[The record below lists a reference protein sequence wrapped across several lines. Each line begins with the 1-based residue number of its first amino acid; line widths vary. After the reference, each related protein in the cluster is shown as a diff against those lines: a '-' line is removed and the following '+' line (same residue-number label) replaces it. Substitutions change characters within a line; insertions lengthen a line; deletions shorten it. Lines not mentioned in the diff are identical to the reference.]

1 MFKNLTLKQKLI
13 LPLTFIILLL
23 VSTSTVIVL
32 TSSKQSVLTD
42 TLNEKV
48 IPNLFVLEDAYR
60 DLYQATSAIQGLA
73 LADNQTDIEHH
84 LFEFKENAYKA
95 IPRMRKSVELVDQ
108 GIMPVAYQSEVQHLI
123 KLGEKWLTS
132 YEAMVKQQPVNW
144 ERYYEQNSKEF
155 DELFS
160 AVRVQLNVV
169 KEAMESKQSE
179 LEKDIATAAHLA
191 DLVIKGGTAVVSI
204 AALAMVLL
212 LVRTIVT
219 PVKSI
224 HKAMEQIATGD
235 GDLRQRIEVNSKDEI
250 GQLAGSFNLF
260 VSKIQTTVAQV
271 VESSNALQREIGNLQ
286 TLTSN
291 IENST
296 THQQKDSEV
305 VAAAVHEM
313 QTTSR
318 SVSDNAQ
325 EAANASQIANQEL
338 LNTNVILES
347 SVDSIRQL
355 ANEIGRASTVINN
368 LDRDVSNIASVVDV
382 IQGIAEQT
390 NLLALNAAIEAA
402 RAGEQGRGFAV
413 VADEVRSLASRT
425 QQSTGEIQAMI
436 ERLQVGAEQA
446 VEAMASST
454 KSGDNTIIQAGEA
467 SHALSE
473 ILNAISLMNEMNT
486 HIATAASQQSTVSDE
501 VNSNVQGI
509 ADSSRVIVDIVEQT
523 QRALTLLREQG
534 GKLDGQVSQFKV

>member
-13 LPLTFIILLL
+13 LPLTFIVLLL

-73 LADNQTDIEHH
+73 LADNQTEIEHH

-224 HKAMEQIATGD
+224 QKAMEQIATGD

-271 VESSNALQREIGNLQ
+271 VESSSALQREIGNLQ

-509 ADSSRVIVDIVEQT
+509 ADSSRAIVDIVEQA

>member
-73 LADNQTDIEHH
+73 LADNQTEIEHH

-271 VESSNALQREIGNLQ
+271 VESSSALQREIGNLQ

-338 LNTNVILES
+338 LNTNSILES

>member
-338 LNTNVILES
+338 LNTNAILES

-425 QQSTGEIQAMI
+425 QQSTGEIQSMI

-454 KSGDNTIIQAGEA
+454 KSGDNTIIQAGKA

-509 ADSSRVIVDIVEQT
+509 ADSSRAIVDIVEQA
-523 QRALTLLREQG
+523 QRALALLREQG

>member
-13 LPLTFIILLL
+13 LPLTFIVLLL

-73 LADNQTDIEHH
+73 LADNQTEIEHH

-224 HKAMEQIATGD
+224 QKAMEQIATGD

-271 VESSNALQREIGNLQ
+271 VESSSALQREIGNLQ
-286 TLTSN
+286 TLTST

-313 QTTSR
+313 QVTSR

-338 LNTNVILES
+338 LNTNSILES
-347 SVDSIRQL
+347 TVDSIRQL

-446 VEAMASST
+446 VDAMASST

-509 ADSSRVIVDIVEQT
+509 ADSSRVIVDIVEQA